1 MVWNL
6 NVQLE
11 AIITTRCFANM
22 SNVACA
28 SMVRNQRAMKKRRK
42 QYKKGLVQVRLST
55 PMSATSLSIV
65 VNYLPTNF

>member
-22 SNVACA
+22 SKATCA
-28 SMVRNQRAMKKRRK
+28 AMAKNQRTMRKRGK
-42 QYKKGLVQVRLST
+42 
-55 PMSATSLSIV
+55 
-65 VNYLPTNF
+65 